1 MTESAVAKT
10 LTARKLQIDSLLAL
24 TRAINGNT
32 KERDLY
38 ELYELF
44 LRNQLSVDK
53 VVLYYHKD
61 IWECVCS
68 YGTSKDPS
76 TSLIHEQL
84 VYFKKLKNLK
94 EEPVL
99 GFEEFDYVIPVFHK
113 EQPLAFALLSTIRP
127 DDFGTREEKLD
138 FIETL
143 TNIIIS
149 AIENKRLF
157 KRQLTQEGLKK
168 ELELAGKMQSMLIPS
183 KLPSNSRIEMSA
195 VYLPH
200 NEIGGDYYD
209 YIALHDN
216 KISFCIADVS
226 GKGIAAA
233 LLMSNFQANLRTL
246 ATQNLTMEK
255 LITALN
261 TRMCEITREE
271 NYITLFYAKY
281 NLQSKKLLYVN
292 AGHVPPLLC
301 NSRGITP
308 LTEGTT
314 LIGMFDPLPHI
325 TVAEMYIEEE
335 SLLMLFTDGLTE
347 LENERH
353 EYFGEKELERFLQL
367 YHSLP
372 PEQFNQKIMEKI
384 NDYKGYR
391 QFSDD
396 ISLLTCKLF

>member
-1 MTESAVAKT
+1 MSEFTVAKT
-10 LTARKLQIDSLLAL
+10 INARKLQIDSLLAL
-24 TRAINGNT
+24 TRAINGNA

-44 LRNQLSVDK
+44 LRNQLSVEK
-53 VVLYYHKD
+53 VVLMYKNTN
-61 IWECVCS
+61 WELVCS
-68 YGTSKDPS
+68 YGAVKDPP
-76 TSLIHEQL
+76 TAIINEQL
-84 VYFKKLKNLK
+84 IYFKKLKFLQQ
-94 EEPVL
+94 EPIKGL
-99 GFEEFDYVIPVFHK
+99 EEFDYLIPIFHK
-113 EQPLAFALLSTIRP
+113 EQPLAFALLSSIKP

-149 AIENKRLF
+149 AVENKRLF
-157 KRQLTQEGLKK
+157 KRQLLQEGLKK
-168 ELELAGKMQSMLIPS
+168 ELELAGKMQSLLIPS
-183 KLPSNSRIEMSA
+183 KLPSNNRISMSA

-216 KISFCIADVS
+216 KVSFCIADVS

-271 NYITLFYAKY
+271 NYITFFYAKY

-301 NSRGITP
+301 NSNGIVP
-308 LTEGTT
+308 LTQGSTV
-314 LIGMFDPLPHI
+314 IGMFDPLPHL
-325 TVAEMYIEEE
+325 TVAEIYLEEP
-335 SLLMLFTDGLTE
+335 SMLMLFTDGLSE
-347 LENERH
+347 LENH
-353 EYFGEKELERFLQL
+353 QGEYFGEVELEKFLKL
-367 YHSLP
+367 YYTLT
-372 PEQFNQKIMEKI
+372 PEQFNQKIMERI
-384 NDYKGYR
+384 NDYKGNAT
-391 QFSDD
+391 FSDD